1 MGISV
6 QILTIE
12 GSLDWFDHG
21 YALSHGQ
28 YDLLC
33 SLVILHILV
42 EVVHFATF
50 DNVDFVYD
58 IAGGVNEGYL
68 GDASP
73 EPLEASNPRVHKLE
87 N

>member
-42 EVVHFATF
+42 EVVQLAASHIA
-50 DNVDFVYD
+50 VLVVEEGAERVICKYD
-58 IAGGVNEGYL
+58 TG
-68 GDASP
+68 S
-73 EPLEASNPRVHKLE
+73 
-87 N
+87 